1 MKRLVIRVTA
11 LSSLIAAVLAAG
23 IGVATG
29 ISWPVVVLR
38 ATLAVV
44 IVALVGGGF
53 GLILM
58 RTALRRYYEERRVT
72 SGDRQIRADR

>member
-1 MKRLVIRVTA
+1 MRRLIVRLTA
-11 LSSLIAAVLAAG
+11 AASLLAAFLSAA
-23 IGVATG
+23 IGVLTG

-38 ATLAVV
+38 STLALLIVV
-44 IVALVGGGF
+44 LVGGGF

-58 RTALRRYYEERRVT
+58 RTALRRYYEERRAT